1 MYVCM
6 YLCTYTYN
14 FKHSN
19 KFDMNV
25 KHRYTCILYFMLSC
39 YCLYFHTH
47 THTPKIGDIHK
58 FVSLT
63 IKKYKR

>member
-6 YLCTYTYN
+6 YLCAYTYN
-14 FKHSN
+14 FEHSN

-39 YCLYFHTH
+39 YCFYFHTH

-58 FVSLT
+58 FVSLA